1 MTHNLIFLL
10 FSSFSPPA
18 CIDGAVRL
26 VGGATSSQGTVE
38 ICFSNLW
45 GMVGDLNW
53 GNADAEVVC
62 KQLGYDSSG
71 EL

>member
-1 MTHNLIFLL
+1 M
-10 FSSFSPPA
+10 
-18 CIDGAVRL
+18 RL

-38 ICFSNLW
+38 ICYSNLW

-62 KQLGYDSSG
+62 KQLGYGTSG
-71 EL
+71 KL